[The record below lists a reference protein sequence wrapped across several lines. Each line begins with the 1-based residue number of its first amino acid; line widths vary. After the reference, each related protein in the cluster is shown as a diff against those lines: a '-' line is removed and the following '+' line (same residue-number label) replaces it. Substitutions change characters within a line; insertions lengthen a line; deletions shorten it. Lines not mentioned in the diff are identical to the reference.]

1 MNMGGGV
8 EIGLLKRLEEARFVL
23 LWACESGF
31 EF

>member
-8 EIGLLKRLEEARFVL
+8 GIGLLKRLEEARFVL
-23 LWACESGF
+23 LWACESRF